1 MSAET
6 VPSPEQPDPQ
16 IVDFMRPFQEQLDQ
30 LTNELREAEEQTQ
43 TAGWRRSYETA
54 NTLHRE
60 NVKAFATRL
69 EEAARAIK
77 SDDVSEDLVK
87 EAKEAVKLLN
97 EEYETNVASRRRLID
112 PIRDKVAELT
122 LLHFK
127 IKRLAGETEEAN
139 KLHARG
145 LKDKIVAHLKQY
157 PHALWDEE
165 KGTVTLA

>member
-1 MSAET
+1 MTDIETNIDQVLMSAQAALAREVT
-6 VPSPEQPDPQ
+6 HGPLL
-16 IVDFMRPFQEQLDQ
+16 MR
-30 LTNELREAEEQTQ
+30 
-43 TAGWRRSYETA
+43 
-54 NTLHRE
+54 
-60 NVKAFATRL
+60 
-69 EEAARAIK
+69 
-77 SDDVSEDLVK
+77 SDAKDLVK

-112 PIRDKVAELT
+112 PIRDKVQELT